1 MDKGTLKVEISG
13 SQLVKIAISILGPSI
28 ALAFGFGL
36 WMNSIDSYAK
46 SSNEKIIGL
55 EIEQSKII
63 KSFIELQSRQ
73 TNTLHSIDIRLDRIE
88 QKLNRGEL

>member
-1 MDKGTLKVEISG
+1 MDKETLKVEIRG

-55 EIEQSKII
+55 EIEQKNII
-63 KSFIELQSRQ
+63 NSFIELQHKQ
-73 TNTLHSIDIRLDRIE
+73 TRTLHNIDIRLDRIE
-88 QKLNRGEL
+88 QKLNRGDL